1 MSATA
6 DLWAE
11 RTSSAFPPGRSVAPS
26 ARRSAGSSASSG
38 NGAFRVRVTGRRADS
53 PFRAQEGDGPSCER
67 LREVVEAMRARP
79 PAGGQ
84 TAGRRGARVWP

>member
-6 DLWAE
+6 VLWAE
-11 RTSSAFPPGRSVAPS
+11 RSSWALLPGRSVAAS

-38 NGAFRVRVTGRRADS
+38 NGAFRARVTGRRADS
-53 PFRAQEGDGPSCER
+53 PFRAQEGDGPSRQR
-67 LREVVEAMRARP
+67 LREVFEAMRARP

-84 TAGRRGARVWP
+84 TAGRRGARVRP